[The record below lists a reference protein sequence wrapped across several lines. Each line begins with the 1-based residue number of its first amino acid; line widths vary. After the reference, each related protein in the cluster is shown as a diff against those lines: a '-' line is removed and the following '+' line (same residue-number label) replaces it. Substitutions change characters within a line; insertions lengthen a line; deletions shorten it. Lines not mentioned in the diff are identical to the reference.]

1 MPRKSSRSANGTGS
15 IRKII
20 RGSEG
25 KTYTY
30 WQARY
35 TDPATGLQ
43 HSINGRSQKEVR
55 EQMIEA
61 LNHGKD
67 NTPEQVLQGVRRAV
81 DDFVKDAEQFDDLTM
96 MCLEYK
102 GRPEENRSIMSEE
115 GI

>member
-1 MPRKSSRSANGTGS
+1 MPRKSNLSANGTGS

-43 HSINGRSQKEVR
+43 HSMQPQKWR
-55 EQMIEA
+55 
-61 LNHGKD
+61 
-67 NTPEQVLQGVRRAV
+67 
-81 DDFVKDAEQFDDLTM
+81 
-96 MCLEYK
+96 
-102 GRPEENRSIMSEE
+102 
-115 GI
+115 